1 MAKAKSNGSDAA
13 SGEAAPSVPPVEQ
26 WTAPMAWAGPALKPV
41 ENWSREFPANAA
53 FVRGELVLTLAEETG
68 PGMTRQMER
77 AVPALIRLEKGK
89 PVEAHA
95 PGPDSR
101 CWTYRAEKDGRKT
114 RWRLY
119 TGDTYPATR
128 PAADHWTAPWR
139 VEYAILQSVMPEYGS
154 GKYIS
159 LMIREDG
166 SVENLT
172 RAKDP
177 DPND

>member
-1 MAKAKSNGSDAA
+1 MAKAKSKETGAGPDTP
-13 SGEAAPSVPPVEQ
+13 APPVPPVEL
-26 WTAPMAWAGPALKPV
+26 WTAPMAWAGPSLKPV
-41 ENWSREFPANAA
+41 QEWAGQYPPDTIYMRGQFQLTLQTPAGEGVWKTEFPI
-53 FVRGELVLTLAEETG
+53 
-68 PGMTRQMER
+68 
-77 AVPALIRLEKGK
+77 VPALIRLEKGK

-95 PGPDSR
+95 PGPDGR

-114 RWRLY
+114 RWKLY
-119 TGDTYPATR
+119 VGDAYPATL

-139 VEYAILQSVMPEYGS
+139 FEYAILQSVMPEYGS
-154 GKYIS
+154 GKYVS

-166 SVENLT
+166 SVENLA